1 MERRKSD
8 KRFYFGVIL
17 IAVGVILILERLN
30 LIPESMA
37 DMLISWQMLLVGIGV
52 LSLIG
57 GNRTAGTV
65 MIVIGGTFMIPEL
78 ITVPHEIRRIYWPLI
93 LVAIGVV
100 ILMRQRDHR
109 KLSFSSGSG
118 ANGTDPVSNGTN
130 NDASKS
136 ADSAYTSDSFNSFDD
151 FVIFGGRE
159 IFVTSQALSG
169 GKATSIFGG
178 IEFDLRKASLQPG
191 GAVIDCVSVFGGCG
205 FKIPMDWNVRNEVTT
220 IFGAFTDKRGDTYN
234 DRYYDPS
241 KTLVIKGISMFGG
254 IEVKHF

>member
-17 IAVGVILILERLN
+17 IVVGFILILERLN

-37 DMLISWQMLLVGIGV
+37 DMLISWQMLLVGVGV

-57 GNRTAGTV
+57 GNRTAGTIL
-65 MIVIGGTFMIPEL
+65 IVIGGTFMIPEL
-78 ITVPHEIRRIYWPLI
+78 ITVPQEVRRIYWPLI
-93 LVAIGVV
+93 LVAIGIS
-100 ILMRQRDHR
+100 ILMRQRDHQR
-109 KLSFSSGSG
+109 LRRG
-118 ANGTDPVSNGTN
+118 NDPIINIPTDDDPKS
-130 NDASKS
+130 SKS
-136 ADSAYTSDSFNSFDD
+136 SYNTDSFNTFDD

-220 IFGAFTDKRGDTYN
+220 IFGAFTDKRGDTYS

-241 KTLVIKGISMFGG
+241 KTLVIKGVSMFGG

>member
-1 MERRKSD
+1 MENRNSN

-17 IAVGVILILERLN
+17 IVLGVILILERLN
-30 LIPESMA
+30 LIPETVS
-37 DMLISWQMLLVGIGV
+37 DLLISWQMLLIGIGA
-52 LSLIG
+52 LSFIG
-57 GNRTAGTV
+57 GNRTAGTIL
-65 MIVIGGTFMIPEL
+65 MVIGGTFMIPEI

-93 LVAIGVV
+93 LVGIGVA
-100 ILMRQRDHR
+100 LLLRQRDTHR
-109 KLSFSSGSG
+109 PLKSD
-118 ANGTDPVSNGTN
+118 DPILNIPK
-130 NDASKS
+130 D
-136 ADSAYTSDSFNSFDD
+136 DSFNTFDD

-159 IFVTSQALSG
+159 IFVNSQQFAG

-178 IEFDLRKASLQPG
+178 IEFDLRKASLRQG

-220 IFGAFTDKRGDTYN
+220 IFGAFTDKRGDTYS

-241 KTLVIKGISMFGG
+241 KTIIIKGISLFGG

>member
-17 IAVGVILILERLN
+17 IVVGVILILERLN

-37 DMLISWQMLLVGIGV
+37 DMLISWQMLLVGIGL

-57 GNRTAGTV
+57 GNRTAGTI
-65 MIVIGGTFMIPEL
+65 MIVIGATFMIPEL
-78 ITVPHEIRRIYWPLI
+78 ITVPQEVRRIYWPLI

-100 ILMRQRDHR
+100 ILMRQRDYHR
-109 KLSFSSGSG
+109 LGKG
-118 ANGTDPVSNGTN
+118 NDPIINIPN
-130 NDASKS
+130 NDEPKS
-136 ADSAYTSDSFNSFDD
+136 SNSTYNNIDAFNTFDD

-159 IFVTSQALSG
+159 IFVNSQALSG

-178 IEFDLRKASLQPG
+178 IEYDLRKASLQTG

-241 KTLVIKGISMFGG
+241 KTLVIKGVSLFGG

>member
-1 MERRKSD
+1 MESRRSD

-17 IAVGVILILERLN
+17 IVVGVILILERLN
-30 LIPESMA
+30 LIPESMV
-37 DMLISWQMLLVGIGV
+37 DVLISWQMLLIGIGI

-57 GNRTAGTV
+57 GNRTAGTIL
-65 MIVIGGTFMIPEL
+65 IVVGGTFMIPEL

-93 LVAIGVV
+93 LVVIGIT
-100 ILMRQRDHR
+100 ILMRQRDHQRLR
-109 KLSFSSGSG
+109 KGG
-118 ANGTDPVSNGTN
+118 DPIINIPESDESNS
-130 NDASKS
+130 SKS
-136 ADSAYTSDSFNSFDD
+136 SYNADSFNTFDD

-159 IFVTSQALSG
+159 IFVNSQALAG

-178 IEFDLRKASLQPG
+178 IEFDLRKANLQPG

-220 IFGAFTDKRGDTYN
+220 IFGAFTDKRGETYS

-241 KTLVIKGISMFGG
+241 KTIVIKGVSIFGG
-254 IEVKHF
+254 VEVKHF

>member
-1 MERRKSD
+1 MEHRKSE

-37 DMLISWQMLLVGIGV
+37 EMLISWQMLLVGIGV

-57 GNRTAGTV
+57 GNRTAGTIL
-65 MIVIGGTFMIPEL
+65 IVIGGTFMIPEL

-93 LVAIGVV
+93 LVAIGVI
-100 ILMRQRDHR
+100 ILMRQRDHH
-109 KLSFSSGSG
+109 KLSQGD
-118 ANGTDPVSNGTN
+118 DPAVNVPN

-136 ADSAYTSDSFNSFDD
+136 SYSSNSFNTFDD

-178 IEFDLRKASLQPG
+178 IEFDLRKAILQPG
-191 GAVIDCVSVFGGCG
+191 GAVIDCVIIFGGCG

>member
-1 MERRKSD
+1 MHIMERRKSD

-17 IAVGVILILERLN
+17 IVVGVILILERLN
-30 LIPESMA
+30 LIPESLG
-37 DMLISWQMLLVGIGV
+37 DMLMSWQMLLIGIGV

-57 GNRTAGTV
+57 GNRTSGTIL
-65 MIVIGGTFMIPEL
+65 IVIGAMFMVPEL
-78 ITVPHEIRRIYWPLI
+78 ITVPQEVRRIYWPLI
-93 LVAIGVV
+93 LVAIGIV
-100 ILMRQRDHR
+100 ILMRQRDHH
-109 KLSFSSGSG
+109 KLDKGNDPLFNVPNGNTSDPSGS
-118 ANGTDPVSNGTN
+118 S
-130 NDASKS
+130 
-136 ADSAYTSDSFNSFDD
+136 YTSNSFNSFNTFDD

-159 IFVTSQALSG
+159 IFVNSQALTG
-169 GKATSIFGG
+169 GKATAIFGG

-220 IFGAFTDKRGDTYN
+220 IFGAFTDKRGGTYS

-241 KTLVIKGISMFGG
+241 KTLVIKGISLFGG

>member
-37 DMLISWQMLLVGIGV
+37 DMLISWQMLLIGIGA

-57 GNRTAGTV
+57 GNRTAGTIL
-65 MIVIGGTFMIPEL
+65 IVIGATFMVPEL

-93 LVAIGVV
+93 LVILGIL
-100 ILMRQRDHR
+100 ILMRQRDHQ
-109 KLSFSSGSG
+109 KWGNKGNDPFTNAPNSDNPPSG
-118 ANGTDPVSNGTN
+118 P
-130 NDASKS
+130 
-136 ADSAYTSDSFNSFDD
+136 ADSSYSTNSFNTFDD

-159 IFVTSQALSG
+159 IFVNSPALAG

-191 GAVIDCVSVFGGCG
+191 GATIDCVSVFGGCG

-220 IFGAFTDKRGDTYN
+220 IFGAFTDKRGETYS

-241 KTLVIKGISMFGG
+241 KTLVIKGISLFGG

>member
-1 MERRKSD
+1 MERNRGD
-8 KRFYFGVIL
+8 KRLYFGIIL
-17 IAVGVILILERLN
+17 IVLGVILILERLN
-30 LIPESMA
+30 LIPESLA
-37 DMLISWQMLLVGIGV
+37 DMLISWQMLLIGIGV

-57 GNRTAGTV
+57 GNRTAGTIL
-65 MIVIGGTFMIPEL
+65 IVIGGTFLIPEL
-78 ITVPHEIRRIYWPLI
+78 ITVPHELRRIYFPLI
-93 LVAIGVV
+93 LVAIGLAILLRRHDKHKFLKGEDPV
-100 ILMRQRDHR
+100 ILNPGDN
-109 KLSFSSGSG
+109 S
-118 ANGTDPVSNGTN
+118 TN
-130 NDASKS
+130 NPGDN
-136 ADSAYTSDSFNSFDD
+136 SFNTFDD

-159 IFVTSQALSG
+159 IFINSQNLAG

-220 IFGAFTDKRGDTYN
+220 IFGAFTDKRGETYN

-241 KTLVIKGISMFGG
+241 KTIVIKGISMFGG

>member
-1 MERRKSD
+1 
-8 KRFYFGVIL
+8 
-17 IAVGVILILERLN
+17 VILILERLN
-30 LIPESMA
+30 LIPESVA

-57 GNRTAGTV
+57 GNRTSGIIL
-65 MIVIGGTFMIPEL
+65 MVIGGTFMIPEL

-93 LVAIGVV
+93 LVVIGIAI
-100 ILMRQRDHR
+100 LLRQRDNQ
-109 KLSFSSGSG
+109 KQIPFNEPVNP
-118 ANGTDPVSNGTN
+118 NGP
-130 NDASKS
+130 NDIPYNPSAS
-136 ADSAYTSDSFNSFDD
+136 ATAMNTFDD

-159 IFVTSQALSG
+159 IFVNAQALIG

-178 IEFDLRKASLQPG
+178 IEFDLRKANMQPG
-191 GAVIDCVSVFGGCG
+191 GAIIDCVSVFGGCG

-220 IFGAFTDKRGDTYN
+220 IFGAFTDKRGETYS

-241 KTLVIKGISMFGG
+241 KTLVIKGVSIFGG

>member
-1 MERRKSD
+1 MMERRKSD
-8 KRFYFGVIL
+8 KRLYFGVIL
-17 IAVGVILILERLN
+17 IALGVILILERLN
-30 LIPESMA
+30 LIPESVA
-37 DMLISWQMLLVGIGV
+37 DILISWQMLLVGIGV

-57 GNRTAGTV
+57 GNRTAGTIL
-65 MIVIGGTFMIPEL
+65 IVIGGTFLIPEL
-78 ITVPHEIRRIYWPLI
+78 ITVPHELRRIYFPLI
-93 LVAIGVV
+93 LVGIGVA
-100 ILMRQRDHR
+100 ILLRQRDQQ
-109 KLSFSSGSG
+109 KIQG
-118 ANGTDPVSNGTN
+118 NYDPIINAPEEKRNAT
-130 NDASKS
+130 
-136 ADSAYTSDSFNSFDD
+136 YDSFNTFDD

-159 IFVTSQALSG
+159 IFVNAQNLAG

-178 IEFDLRKASLQPG
+178 IEFDLRKAGLQPG

-241 KTLVIKGISMFGG
+241 KTIVIKGVSIFGG

>member
-17 IAVGVILILERLN
+17 IVVGVILILERLN
-30 LIPESMA
+30 LIPESLV
-37 DMLISWQMLLVGIGV
+37 DVLFSWQMLLIGIGV

-57 GNRTAGTV
+57 GNRTAGTIL
-65 MIVIGGTFMIPEL
+65 IVVGGTFMIPEL

-93 LVAIGVV
+93 LVAIGIS
-100 ILMRQRDHR
+100 ILMRQRDHQR
-109 KLSFSSGSG
+109 LRRGDNPIINIPKDKEPNSSNSSY
-118 ANGTDPVSNGTN
+118 NT
-130 NDASKS
+130 
-136 ADSAYTSDSFNSFDD
+136 DSFNTFDD

-178 IEFDLRKASLQPG
+178 IEFDLRKATLQPG

-241 KTLVIKGISMFGG
+241 KTLVIKGVSIFGG

>member
-1 MERRKSD
+1 MERKRSD
-8 KRFYFGVIL
+8 KRFYFGVLL

-30 LIPESMA
+30 LIPETMA
-37 DMLISWQMLLVGIGV
+37 DALISWQMLLVGIGI

-57 GNRTAGTV
+57 GNRTAGIIL
-65 MIVIGGTFMIPEL
+65 MVIGGTFMIPEF

-93 LVAIGVV
+93 LVLIGIL
-100 ILMRQRDHR
+100 ILMKQRDHR
-109 KLSFSSGSG
+109 KWNNSGNGKQFSSFGNNSP
-118 ANGTDPVSNGTN
+118 NEPDPTTNASNEE
-130 NDASKS
+130 
-136 ADSAYTSDSFNSFDD
+136 SFNTFDD

-159 IFVTSQALSG
+159 IFVNAPALSG

-178 IEFDLRKASLQPG
+178 IEFDLRKATLKPG
-191 GAVIDCVSVFGGCG
+191 GATIDCVSVFGGCG

-220 IFGAFTDKRGDTYN
+220 VFGAFTDKRGETYN

-241 KTLVIKGISMFGG
+241 KTLVIKGVSLFGG

>member
-1 MERRKSD
+1 MERNKSD

-17 IAVGVILILERLN
+17 IVLGVILILERLN
-30 LIPESMA
+30 LIPESVA

-57 GNRTAGTV
+57 GNRTSGTIL
-65 MIVIGGTFMIPEL
+65 IVIGATFMIPEL

-93 LVAIGVV
+93 LVIIGIAI
-100 ILMRQRDHR
+100 LLRQRDSR
-109 KLSFSSGSG
+109 KQIPFNEPVNPNAPNDIPFNPSS
-118 ANGTDPVSNGTN
+118 SN
-130 NDASKS
+130 
-136 ADSAYTSDSFNSFDD
+136 TSMNTFDD

-159 IFVTSQALSG
+159 IFVNAQSLIG

-178 IEFDLRKASLQPG
+178 IEFDLRKANMQPG

-220 IFGAFTDKRGDTYN
+220 IFGAFTDKRGETYS

-241 KTLVIKGISMFGG
+241 KTLVIKGVSIFGG

>member
-1 MERRKSD
+1 MESRRSD

-17 IAVGVILILERLN
+17 IVLGVILILERLN
-30 LIPESMA
+30 LIPESVA
-37 DMLISWQMLLVGIGV
+37 DLLISWQMLLIGIGG

-57 GNRTAGTV
+57 GNRTAGTIL
-65 MIVIGGTFMIPEL
+65 IVIGGTFMIPEL
-78 ITVPHEIRRIYWPLI
+78 ITVPHELRRIYFPLI
-93 LVAIGVV
+93 LVAVGIA
-100 ILMRQRDHR
+100 ILMRQRDHH
-109 KLSFSSGSG
+109 KINSTFKEPIIN
-118 ANGTDPVSNGTN
+118 APEEKSNATFN
-130 NDASKS
+130 
-136 ADSAYTSDSFNSFDD
+136 SFNTFDD

-159 IFVTSQALSG
+159 IFVNSQNLAG

-178 IEFDLRKASLQPG
+178 IEFDLRKAGLQPG

-220 IFGAFTDKRGDTYN
+220 IFGAFTDKRGETYN

-241 KTLVIKGISMFGG
+241 KTIVIKGVSIFGG

>member
-1 MERRKSD
+1 MERRRSD

-17 IAVGVILILERLN
+17 IVVGVILILERLN

-57 GNRTAGTV
+57 GNRTAGTIL
-65 MIVIGGTFMIPEL
+65 IVIGGTFMIPEL
-78 ITVPHEIRRIYWPLI
+78 ITVPYEVRRIYWPLI
-93 LVAIGVV
+93 LVAIGVI
-100 ILMRQRDHR
+100 ILMRQRDHH
-109 KLSFSSGSG
+109 KLSHR
-118 ANGTDPVSNGTN
+118 NDPVVNVP
-130 NDASKS
+130 NDDTSKS
-136 ADSAYTSDSFNSFDD
+136 SYSSNSFNTFDD

-159 IFVTSQALSG
+159 IFVTSQALAG

-191 GAVIDCVSVFGGCG
+191 GAVIDCVSIFGGCG

>member
-17 IAVGVILILERLN
+17 IVVGVILILERLN

-37 DMLISWQMLLVGIGV
+37 DMLISWQMLLIGFGV
-52 LSLIG
+52 LSVIG
-57 GNRTAGTV
+57 GNRTAGTIL
-65 MIVIGGTFMIPEL
+65 IVIGATFMIPEL

-93 LVAIGVV
+93 LVVIGIS
-100 ILMRQRDHR
+100 ILVRQRDHQRLR
-109 KLSFSSGSG
+109 KGNDPIL
-118 ANGTDPVSNGTN
+118 NIPTDDDPKS
-130 NDASKS
+130 SKS
-136 ADSAYTSDSFNSFDD
+136 SYSTDSFNTFDD

-178 IEFDLRKASLQPG
+178 IEFDLRKATLQPG
-191 GAVIDCVSVFGGCG
+191 GAIIDCVSVFGGCG

-220 IFGAFTDKRGDTYN
+220 IFGAFTDKRGETYN

-241 KTLVIKGISMFGG
+241 KTLVIKGLSLFGG

>member
-1 MERRKSD
+1 MEHNRSSN
-8 KRFYFGVIL
+8 KRFVFGIVL
-17 IAVGVILILERLN
+17 IVLGVILILERLN
-30 LIPESMA
+30 LIPESVVS
-37 DMLISWQMLLVGIGV
+37 MLLSWQMLLVGIGV

-57 GNRTAGTV
+57 GNRTAGIIL
-65 MIVIGGTFMIPEL
+65 IVIGGFFMIPEL

-93 LVAIGVV
+93 LVAIGIAV
-100 ILMRQRDHR
+100 LLRQRDHS
-109 KLSFSSGSG
+109 KITVGENPPFI
-118 ANGTDPVSNGTN
+118 DP
-130 NDASKS
+130 NDHSVN
-136 ADSAYTSDSFNSFDD
+136 TFDD

-159 IFVTSQALSG
+159 IFINSQALAG

-191 GAVIDCVSVFGGCG
+191 GAVIDCVSLFGGCG
-205 FKIPMDWNVRNEVTT
+205 FKIPMDWNVKNEVTT

-241 KTLVIKGISMFGG
+241 KTIVIKGISMFGG

>member
-1 MERRKSD
+1 MEYRKSD

-17 IAVGVILILERLN
+17 IVVGVILILERLN
-30 LIPESMA
+30 LIPESMV
-37 DMLISWQMLLVGIGV
+37 DVLISWQMLLIGIGV

-57 GNRTAGTV
+57 GNRTAGAIL
-65 MIVIGGTFMIPEL
+65 IVIGGTFMIPEL

-100 ILMRQRDHR
+100 ILMRQRDHQR
-109 KLSFSSGSG
+109 LLKGDDPIINIPYDKGPKSSNSSY
-118 ANGTDPVSNGTN
+118 NT
-130 NDASKS
+130 
-136 ADSAYTSDSFNSFDD
+136 DSFNTFDD

-178 IEFDLRKASLQPG
+178 IEFDLRKATLQPG

-241 KTLVIKGISMFGG
+241 KTLVIKGVSMFGG

>member
-1 MERRKSD
+1 MERRRSD

-17 IAVGVILILERLN
+17 IIVGVILILERLN
-30 LIPESMA
+30 LIPESVA
-37 DMLISWQMLLVGIGV
+37 DLLISWQMLLIGIGV

-57 GNRTAGTV
+57 GNRTAGTILIFV
-65 MIVIGGTFMIPEL
+65 GGTFLIPEL
-78 ITVPHEIRRIYWPLI
+78 ITVPHELRKIYFPLI
-93 LVAIGVV
+93 LVAIGVA
-100 ILMRQRDHR
+100 ILMRQRDHQ
-109 KLSFSSGSG
+109 KINAFS
-118 ANGTDPVSNGTN
+118 APEPFNPEEN
-130 NDASKS
+130 KS
-136 ADSAYTSDSFNSFDD
+136 AGSPNSFNTFDD

-159 IFVTSQALSG
+159 IFVNSQNLAG

-178 IEFDLRKASLQPG
+178 IEFDLRKAGLQPG

-220 IFGAFTDKRGDTYN
+220 IFGAFTDKRGETYN

-241 KTLVIKGISMFGG
+241 KTIVIKGVSIFGG